1 MNLSKNI
8 HGCFFI
14 SICELIKSLIFA
26 GEKFNRMAKKQT
38 KKAPEVE
45 YELLEKPEE
54 IASRLERGEAFVKK
68 NAKVFGGVLIAG
80 ILLMAGVLYF
90 QIDKQNKNKK
100 GQAEMFQAVYYFE
113 QDSIDFAL
121 NGDGSNPGFLKIIDQ
136 YKGTEAANLSHF
148 YLGSIYLSEGQFQK
162 AVDHL
167 KKFSANDYF
176 VQARAF
182 ALLGD
187 AYLELG
193 NTKDAIAAY
202 KKAVDHKENKH
213 FAPRYLNKLAIAY
226 EEAGDIA
233 NAIKT
238 YQIIEDKYF
247 ESFEFTNARKHR
259 ARLEGLASK

>member
-1 MNLSKNI
+1 MNKVCLFMA
-8 HGCFFI
+8 GFFV

-26 GEKFNRMAKKQT
+26 GEKFYRMAKKQT

-54 IASRLERGEAFVKK
+54 IAGRLERGEAFIKK
-68 NAKVFGGVLIAG
+68 NSKVFGGILIAV
-80 ILLMAGVLYF
+80 ILIIAGVLYF

-100 GQAEMFQAVYYFE
+100 AQAEMFQAVYYFE
-113 QDSIDFAL
+113 QDSTDLAL
-121 NGDGSNPGFLKIIDQ
+121 NGDGSNAGFLRIVDQ
-136 YKGTEAANLSHF
+136 YSGTAAANLAHF
-148 YLGSIYLSEGQFQK
+148 YIGSIYLSEGQFQK
-162 AVDHL
+162 AADHL
-167 KKFSANDYF
+167 KKFSADDYF
-176 VQARAF
+176 VQARAY

-202 KKAVDHKENKH
+202 KKAVNHKENKH

-226 EEAGDIA
+226 EEAGDIE

-238 YQIIEDKYF
+238 YGIIEDKYY
-247 ESFEFTNARKHR
+247 ESFEYTNARKHK